1 MVHTRRLAVR
11 PKHVNGQGNGR
22 WPSSG
27 VRHFRRLMWALQV
40 VCGCTEQGGV
50 ARGEQQQQQQKQ
62 VRGHDQEQQQEQK
75 QG

>member
-1 MVHTRRLAVR
+1 MDTSWKTRLRRNAL
-11 PKHVNGQGNGR
+11 GR
-22 WPSSG
+22 
-27 VRHFRRLMWALQV
+27 RHLVLP
-40 VCGCTEQGGV
+40 GV